1 MKLYENGT
9 YTIKKE
15 GVSCMN
21 QNEKLEIKL
30 QKLNWLKSSPH
41 RCLWNHDMI
50 KKLEAEIEQ
59 LKEEIKRES

>member
-1 MKLYENGT
+1 MSY
-9 YTIKKE
+9 
-15 GVSCMN
+15 MN
-21 QNEKLEIKL
+21 KNEKLEIKL